1 MILDGQNIFSKL
13 DTGDVITVV
22 GATVGDHAS
31 TNVIDGGVKGGSFS
45 TVANGGAYINPFLV
59 ARVTTA
65 FTTTTTTGT
74 LQVVLQESLDEAFSS
89 PVDLVV
95 SPVYSVNAGDL
106 ADNRALMAVRMPQLK
121 KRYLRVVY
129 RVAGETLTAGACQAF
144 LTMDAPQVDLQLRSD
159 TATVTVPSGALDQS
173 MPASATG
180 VLDN

>member
-31 TNVIDGGVKGGSFS
+31 TNVIDCNVYGGSFS

-59 ARVTTA
+59 ARVHTA

-74 LQVVLQESLDEAFSS
+74 LQIVLQEAVDAAFSS

-95 SPVYSVNAGDL
+95 SPVYNVNNGDL
-106 ADNRALMAVRMPQLK
+106 AAFTPLLAIRMPQIK

-129 RVAGETLTAGACQAF
+129 RVAGESLTAGSIQAF
-144 LTMDAPQVDLQLRSD
+144 LTQDTDQIDLYMR
-159 TATVTVPSGALDQS
+159 TATGTVTEPTGALDQS
-173 MPASATG
+173 MPSSVTG